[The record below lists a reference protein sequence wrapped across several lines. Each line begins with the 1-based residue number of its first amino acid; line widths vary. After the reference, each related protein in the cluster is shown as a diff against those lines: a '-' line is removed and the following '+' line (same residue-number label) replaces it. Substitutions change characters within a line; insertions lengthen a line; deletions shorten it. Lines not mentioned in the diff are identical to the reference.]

1 MTFSV
6 PTTLIVWTV
15 IILVIMCI
23 KKIIKTALIILLL
36 GYGCIVG
43 YQYAIAHHYID
54 KGPIVEQVQK
64 KINPH
69 FQEIAKYAKEANS
82 DDKKE

>member
-15 IILVIMCI
+15 IILVCI
-23 KKIIKTALIILLL
+23 LRKSSIKTALIVLLL
-36 GYGCIVG
+36 GYGCIAG

-69 FQEIAKYAKEANS
+69 FQEIAKHAKEANS